1 MEPVADPTPRPAHAR
16 PPWLRWVGRILG
28 VVLVALSVYYLGRS
42 LVDGLRQVPLRD
54 LRPQPAPLL
63 LSFAL
68 TVVCV
73 GLGGW
78 SWHLVLRALGHPLM
92 LRRCL
97 AIQTTSNLAKYVPG
111 YAWQL
116 VGKGYLTRREGL
128 PTAVVAFAVPLEL
141 GALLLSGVAVA
152 LVAMPGGLE
161 FPGLGRMPAGA
172 QIAGAGLAWAALALL
187 PVVLGSLGAHPRRP
201 RWVAPIVRPR
211 TLWAALGVLLLSW
224 VLFGLAFGLLAR
236 AFQPLRLADYR
247 LAVFSLVSSFLVSLL
262 ALFVPAG
269 LGVRES
275 VMAATL
281 GARLPGSLPVVVAV
295 LSRGV
300 LTLAEL
306 AGWGLVRLWLALT
319 HDNASIT
326 RKG

>member
-1 MEPVADPTPRPAHAR
+1 MEPVADPTPRPARER
-16 PPWLRWVGRILG
+16 PPWLRWAGRILG

-42 LVDGLRQVPLRD
+42 LVDSLRQAPLRD
-54 LRPQPAPLL
+54 LHLQPTPLV

-78 SWHLVLRALGHPLM
+78 SWHLVLRALGHPLA

-116 VGKGYLTRREGL
+116 VGKGYLTQREGL
-128 PTAVVAFAVPLEL
+128 PTTVVAVAVPLEM
-141 GALLLSGVAVA
+141 GALLLSGAAVA
-152 LVAMPGGLE
+152 LAAMPVGLE
-161 FPGLGRMPAGA
+161 FPGLGRVPAGA
-172 QIAGAGLAWAALALL
+172 QIAGAALAWGALALL
-187 PVVLGSLGAHPRRP
+187 PILLSRLATHPRRP
-201 RWVAPIVRPR
+201 RWLAPIVCPRP
-211 TLWAALGVLLLSW
+211 LWAALGVLLLSW
-224 VLFGLAFGLLAR
+224 VLFGMAFGLLAR
-236 AFQPLRLADYR
+236 AFQPLSLADYR

-281 GARLPGSLPVVVAV
+281 GARLPGSLPVLVAV

-306 AGWGLVRLWLALT
+306 AGWALVRLWLALT
-319 HDNASIT
+319 RDNASIT
-326 RKG
+326 QKG